1 MGQAASQIA
10 AQIENTRADLGASL
24 QELEQEARAATDWKQ
39 HFRHNPMT
47 MVGVAFGGGVML
59 AAMLGGRKHRRG
71 RDFARAAT
79 GAETNRKTS
88 YAPRKAIETLD
99 TIKDALI
106 GVAATKVKDFVGGIV
121 PGFHDEM
128 KRCEEKAKAAF
139 S

>member
-10 AQIENTRADLGASL
+10 AHIEDTRADLGANL
-24 QELEQEARAATDWKQ
+24 QELEQKVRAATDWKQ
-39 HFRHNPMT
+39 HFRNNPIT
-47 MVGVAFGGGVML
+47 MVGVAFGGGIML

-79 GAETNRKTS
+79 GAETNGNPS
-88 YAPRKAIETLD
+88 YAPHKAIETLD

-106 GVAATKVKDFVGGIV
+106 GVAATKVKNFVGDIV